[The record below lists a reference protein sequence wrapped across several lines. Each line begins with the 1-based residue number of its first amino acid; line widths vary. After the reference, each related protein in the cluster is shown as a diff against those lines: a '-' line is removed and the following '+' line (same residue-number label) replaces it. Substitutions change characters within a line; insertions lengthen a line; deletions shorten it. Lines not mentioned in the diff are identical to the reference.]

1 MGSSSDAKDRDG
13 LEGPPME
20 LKLVRFANAG
30 AFETWL
36 RRHHADTPDGL
47 WLELSKKGSPFTTVT
62 YAEALDVALCFG
74 WIDGQKGSV
83 GAASW
88 KQRFT
93 PRRPRSLWSRVN
105 CAKAEALISEGRMQ
119 PSGLAEVERAKN
131 DGRWAVA
138 YDSPKNA
145 TVPDDLAQALARTP
159 KARTLFEA
167 LDATNRYAILHR
179 IATARKA
186 ETRSRRIQTF
196 VADLSVGKVPWP
208 DRLPKA
214 LRSGSRTKPRLRKA
228 APRSRR

>member
-1 MGSSSDAKDRDG
+1 MQ
-13 LEGPPME
+13 LN
-20 LKLVRFANAG
+20 LVRFGSAD
-30 AFETWL
+30 AFEAWL

-47 WLELSKKGSPFTTVT
+47 WLELSKKGAPFSTVT
-62 YAEALDVALCFG
+62 YAEAVEVALCFG

-105 CAKAEALISEGRMQ
+105 CAKAEALIASGRMR
-119 PSGLAEVERAKN
+119 PPGLVEVERAKN

-145 TVPDDLAQALARTP
+145 SVPDDLAQALARAT

-186 ETRSRRIQTF
+186 ETRSRRIETF

-208 DRLPKA
+208 DRLPRA
-214 LRSGSRTKPRLRKA
+214 LRRAADPKSVSRKA
-228 APRSRR
+228 ATRPSR

>member
-1 MGSSSDAKDRDG
+1 MS
-13 LEGPPME
+13 LN
-20 LKLVRFANAG
+20 LVRFESAD
-30 AFETWL
+30 AFEAWL

-47 WLELSKKGSPFTTVT
+47 WLELSKKGAPFNTVS
-62 YAEALDVALCFG
+62 YAEAVEVALCFG

-105 CAKAEALISEGRMQ
+105 CAKAEALIASGRMRR
-119 PSGLAEVERAKN
+119 PGLLEVERAKN

-145 TVPDDLAQALARTP
+145 TVPDDLAHALARAT

-186 ETRSRRIQTF
+186 ETRSRRIETF

-208 DRLPKA
+208 DRLPRA
-214 LRSGSRTKPRLRKA
+214 LRRAADPKPVSRKA
-228 APRSRR
+228 ATRPSR